1 MMRLKHLQKNG
12 RTEEENVLKYVSVEK
27 EQKVLM
33 KLFNSKDKTKT

>member
-27 EQKVLM
+27 GQKVFQR
-33 KLFNSKDKTKT
+33 LFRLKDKIKT